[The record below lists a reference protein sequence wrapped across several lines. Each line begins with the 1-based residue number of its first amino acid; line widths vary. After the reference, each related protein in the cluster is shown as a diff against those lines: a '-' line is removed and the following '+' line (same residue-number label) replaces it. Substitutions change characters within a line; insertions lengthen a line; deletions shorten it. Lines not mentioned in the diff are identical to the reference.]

1 MEHQTDPDY
10 LQHQVYNNASD
21 LDVRTHILTYYLAH
35 EPNWYSWLWAQLR
48 LPENGRMKTNSSLGS
63 RNLSPPTSCQKGKS
77 DEN

>member
-48 LPENGRMKTNSSLGS
+48 LPENGRILELGFGLTAVS
-63 RNLSPPTSCQKGKS
+63 TPPPGGKPIC
-77 DEN
+77 NR